1 MILINI
7 SKEEPYV
14 AKNSFKYF
22 IAYND
27 NDTISPLYV
36 KLPQMTSYIRKFDDN
51 VTMSFKISDKQL
63 LKRCNQ
69 IWRKNVKLLKIECD
83 SKPVYGDDNKYIKAK
98 IKTYEN
104 SMVTNFQ
111 GRKKAKEKAPC
122 KCLSIIMINSVIKAK
137 KKYYPQIFLEECK
150 YEQVKINMKNLID
163 DDLEKSESDE
173 SDSDNGEYEE

>member
-63 LKRCNQ
+63 LKRCNE

-98 IKTYEN
+98 IKIYKN

-163 DDLEKSESDE
+163 DDLEKSESD
-173 SDSDNGEYEE
+173 SDNGEYEE